1 MLRDDYFYLLFH
13 FLLDHGHPQGQQLDL
28 CSAELNTGA
37 SISKRRDEEKVV
49 EAGTEFLALSKENG
63 AGGNSKSVLSSER
76 APLGT
81 FLAPD
86 EPPSN

>member
-1 MLRDDYFYLLFH
+1 MAILKGSNLISA
-13 FLLDHGHPQGQQLDL
+13 PQSWAQEP
-28 CSAELNTGA
+28 A
-37 SISKRRDEEKVV
+37 ISKRRDEEKVV

-63 AGGNSKSVLSSER
+63 AGGNSKSVLSSEQ

-81 FLAPD
+81 FVAPD